1 MATTRSESAPPKT
14 TAPAAGSDVGGSL
27 IDWLQVNSRLLGIAA
42 AVVVVAAVGY
52 WFYLRSAQLKSLNA
66 ERALLTAQQSLGS
79 GNAQLAQ
86 SDLQRIVTRY
96 EGTPAG
102 VEAAL
107 LLAQLDYDAGKY
119 QDGINIL
126 EKAAGKATEG
136 TLPSIYG
143 LRGDGYA
150 QLGKMADAAKQYVR
164 AADAAAFDNEKA
176 YQRSKAARSYAA
188 AGNTEEAKKIWS
200 ALAKDPKAE
209 AVAAEARV
217 RLAELEAKPAG
228 RS

>member
-1 MATTRSESAPPKT
+1 MATTRSEAAPAKT
-14 TAPAAGSDVGGSL
+14 TASTSGSDRGGAL
-27 IDWLQVNSRLLGIAA
+27 MDWLQVNSKLLGIGA

-52 WFYLRSAQLKSLNA
+52 WFYLRSAQIKSLNA

-86 SDLQRIVTRY
+86 SDLQKIVARY
-96 EGTPAG
+96 QGTPAG

-143 LRGDGYA
+143 LMGDGYA

-164 AADAAAFDNEKA
+164 AADAAVFDNEKA

-188 AGNTEEAKKIWS
+188 AGNTDEAKKLWS
-200 ALAKDPKAE
+200 ALAKDPKSE